1 MNTGQVCTA
10 ATRIIIPASMKEKF
24 EEAVKK
30 VLPSF
35 PVGDPLD
42 KDNVTGPLVAE
53 KQWDRVQDYIKKEWM
68 KVQSFLL
75 AERANRT
82 A

>member
-53 KQWDRVQDYIKKEWM
+53 NSGIAYRIILKR
-68 KVQSFLL
+68 
-75 AERANRT
+75 NG
-82 A
+82 